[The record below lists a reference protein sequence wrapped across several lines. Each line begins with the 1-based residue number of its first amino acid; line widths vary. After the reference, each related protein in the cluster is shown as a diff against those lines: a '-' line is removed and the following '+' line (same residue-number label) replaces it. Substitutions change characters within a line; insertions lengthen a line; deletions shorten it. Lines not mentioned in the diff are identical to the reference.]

1 MDIQVASNF
10 ERLLYEAHGRNAS
23 KVQGLMSAFAQSG
36 SLTLEPE
43 ALAAVQRTFVADCV
57 QEAETIATMK
67 HLHRD
72 ANLTVDPHTAVGLT
86 ATRKAAE
93 TEDVVT
99 LATAHPAKFSQAVE
113 TATGTT
119 PTLPERMRWILAAP
133 ERYETLPNAI
143 GPLKDFI
150 ARG

>member
-1 MDIQVASNF
+1 
-10 ERLLYEAHGRNAS
+10 
-23 KVQGLMSAFAQSG
+23 
-36 SLTLEPE
+36 
-43 ALAAVQRTFVADCV
+43 
-57 QEAETIATMK
+57 MK